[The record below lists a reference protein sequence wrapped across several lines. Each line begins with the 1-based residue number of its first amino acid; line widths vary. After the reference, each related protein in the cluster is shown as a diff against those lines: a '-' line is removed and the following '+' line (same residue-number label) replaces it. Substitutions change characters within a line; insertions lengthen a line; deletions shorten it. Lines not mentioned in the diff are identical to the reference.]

1 MTGRERRGSSP
12 GRSMTGA
19 LAMAALVVIGAQVVL
34 AGQDKPKEHAT
45 HKSGAGKTGS
55 GTQTAPQQPAPATA
69 AATVTPARQDRQPV
83 RTIGGVQVAIDPA
96 TGKLRPPTA
105 DEAASLAAGLQRM
118 LSRETDGL
126 QVITF
131 ADGTQ
136 MVSLDDTFQDV
147 AIATKGKRGNTTL
160 RCVNDG
166 VQAARLLAGTAPEVP
181 DTIDLTSPAD
191 KRGIKKPVKTNLEK
205 E

>member
-12 GRSMTGA
+12 GRSITGA
-19 LAMAALVVIGAQVVL
+19 LAMTALVVIGAQVVL

-45 HKSGAGKTGS
+45 HKSGAAKPGS
-55 GTQTAPQQPAPATA
+55 GTQTAPQQPAPA
-69 AATVTPARQDRQPV
+69 AATTAHQDRQTV

-96 TGKLRPPTA
+96 TGKLQPPTA

-126 QVITF
+126 QVIILP
-131 ADGTQ
+131 DGTQ

-166 VQAARLLAGTAPEVP
+166 VQAARLLAGTAPEIP
-181 DTIDLTSPAD
+181 DTINLTSPAD
-191 KRGIKKPVKTNLEK
+191 KRGIKKPAKTNLEK